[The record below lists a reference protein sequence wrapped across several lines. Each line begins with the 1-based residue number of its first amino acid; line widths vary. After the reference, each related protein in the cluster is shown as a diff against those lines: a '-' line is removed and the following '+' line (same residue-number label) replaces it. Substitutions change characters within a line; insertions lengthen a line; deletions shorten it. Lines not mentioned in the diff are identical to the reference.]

1 MHHSFIDSEQKIL
14 TYRILLIEDNL
25 SYIAVLKQM
34 FLNITSFKCQL
45 QTTNTLKAGCEELK
59 KNKFDIVLLD
69 LELPDSQGKDTF
81 DNIIKFAGHVPIV
94 LVSALEDVNLAI
106 TLIREGACD
115 YLLKKEL
122 NYSLLEKTIHYIV
135 ERKLTEKLLEDSEK
149 KYRDIVEASLDG
161 IVYLNTEAII
171 TFCNQTLANALGYSE
186 EEIIGKKMDQ
196 FYRDD
201 TFKDL
206 TALREINENK
216 NTSIVERCLVKK
228 NGKPFCAMI
237 KATTIMS
244 PEGQPE
250 GSFALVS
257 DITLQQETDKKLIES
272 VVKYQSLV
280 EHSPDAILIFIEGK
294 IVFVNLQCLTLL
306 AAKKKSDLLG
316 KHVLSFIP
324 PEAMANATE
333 RLNKLNSG
341 EMVSNT
347 SEQIL
352 IQLDGNR
359 IEVEAESMLIKF
371 EDKPAVQ
378 LIVRDISDRKKATLA
393 LLESESRYKIL
404 TESSPEPILV
414 NCHGKI
420 VYANLAATQMFA
432 VGSAEEL
439 LGQTTLDLVHP
450 DSLTAVKLRME
461 QIYNHQTE
469 LGTKECMLKSFN
481 GSVIITEA
489 QGVLISYYGERAI
502 VMTLRDITSRKKAEV
517 ALEEKLLELQR
528 VQKLTY
534 GRELKMIELK
544 KEVNELLEKQ
554 NLTKKYRI
562 VS

>member
-1 MHHSFIDSEQKIL
+1 
-14 TYRILLIEDNL
+14 
-25 SYIAVLKQM
+25 
-34 FLNITSFKCQL
+34 
-45 QTTNTLKAGCEELK
+45 
-59 KNKFDIVLLD
+59 
-69 LELPDSQGKDTF
+69 
-81 DNIIKFAGHVPIV
+81 
-94 LVSALEDVNLAI
+94 
-106 TLIREGACD
+106 
-115 YLLKKEL
+115 
-122 NYSLLEKTIHYIV
+122 
-135 ERKLTEKLLEDSEK
+135 
-149 KYRDIVEASLDG
+149 
-161 IVYLNTEAII
+161 
-171 TFCNQTLANALGYSE
+171 
-186 EEIIGKKMDQ
+186 
-196 FYRDD
+196 
-201 TFKDL
+201 
-206 TALREINENK
+206 
-216 NTSIVERCLVKK
+216 
-228 NGKPFCAMI
+228 
-237 KATTIMS
+237 
-244 PEGQPE
+244 
-250 GSFALVS
+250 
-257 DITLQQETDKKLIES
+257 
-272 VVKYQSLV
+272 
-280 EHSPDAILIFIEGK
+280 
-294 IVFVNLQCLTLL
+294 
-306 AAKKKSDLLG
+306 
-316 KHVLSFIP
+316 
-324 PEAMANATE
+324 MANATE